1 MILHKLSYNISSSFI
16 NDGCKRQDFD
26 FELFKKFA
34 KFIFIQKNDYCALYT
49 RVIGPW
55 FSLQKGIRFFRINKF
70 LSLVELKEYIWNVIH
85 QLTSRWWH
93 SSIQRHVLRHRG
105 RRAIRDSPNPN
116 PEPQHCNDLV
126 NMIKVHVC
134 LRLHVWWSIP
144 VGRWT
149 TNHQYYHT
157 HTKHMYMNIFTKPS
171 QYSLYYHRVNNST
184 DNQPVIHTLGNRDH
198 SMDNLY
204 ISQHST
210 LNTQQSSYNH
220 NSRSNTLY
228 THKENS
234 KMTHN
239 RHTHTRQDKTI
250 THTQTLTVQHT
261 IHYTGT
267 QPRRY
272 KSATHTPDTMDR
284 HTHFIPTQITLQAPT
299 LYHHNTI
306 LSYTHYTPENFI
318 LIHFQH
324 T

>member
-1 MILHKLSYNISSSFI
+1 
-16 NDGCKRQDFD
+16 
-26 FELFKKFA
+26 
-34 KFIFIQKNDYCALYT
+34 
-49 RVIGPW
+49 
-55 FSLQKGIRFFRINKF
+55 
-70 LSLVELKEYIWNVIH
+70 
-85 QLTSRWWH
+85 
-93 SSIQRHVLRHRG
+93 
-105 RRAIRDSPNPN
+105 
-116 PEPQHCNDLV
+116 
-126 NMIKVHVC
+126 
-134 LRLHVWWSIP
+134 
-144 VGRWT
+144 
-149 TNHQYYHT
+149 
-157 HTKHMYMNIFTKPS
+157 MYMSIFTKPS

-198 SMDNLY
+198 SMDNFY

-210 LNTQQSSYNH
+210 LNTQHSAIVIQSQLSQQH
-220 NSRSNTLY
+220 TLHTQRKFKNDTQQTH
-228 THKENS
+228 THK
-234 KMTHN
+234 
-239 RHTHTRQDKTI
+239 TRQDHH

-318 LIHFQH
+318 LIHFQN

>member
-1 MILHKLSYNISSSFI
+1 M
-16 NDGCKRQDFD
+16 
-26 FELFKKFA
+26 
-34 KFIFIQKNDYCALYT
+34 T
-49 RVIGPW
+49 W
-55 FSLQKGIRFFRINKF
+55 W
-70 LSLVELKEYIWNVIH
+70 IW
-85 QLTSRWWH
+85 SKY
-93 SSIQRHVLRHRG
+93 
-105 RRAIRDSPNPN
+105 
-116 PEPQHCNDLV
+116 
-126 NMIKVHVC
+126 MC

-144 VGRWT
+144 VGGWT

-210 LNTQQSSYNH
+210 LS
-220 NSRSNTLY
+220 
-228 THKENS
+228 
-234 KMTHN
+234 N
-239 RHTHTRQDKTI
+239 RHTITTLAATHFTHTKKIQKWHTTDTHTHKTRQDHH

-299 LYHHNTI
+299 LYHHNTV

-318 LIHFQH
+318 LMHFQY

>member
-1 MILHKLSYNISSSFI
+1 MTCYEMLLTKVESS
-16 NDGCKRQDFD
+16 
-26 FELFKKFA
+26 
-34 KFIFIQKNDYCALYT
+34 T
-49 RVIGPW
+49 PW
-55 FSLQKGIRFFRINKF
+55 GTGIIAWITF
-70 LSLVELKEYIWNVIH
+70 
-85 QLTSRWWH
+85 TSH
-93 SSIQRHVLRHRG
+93 
-105 RRAIRDSPNPN
+105 N
-116 PEPQHCNDLV
+116 
-126 NMIKVHVC
+126 
-134 LRLHVWWSIP
+134 
-144 VGRWT
+144 T
-149 TNHQYYHT
+149 
-157 HTKHMYMNIFTKPS
+157 
-171 QYSLYYHRVNNST
+171 
-184 DNQPVIHTLGNRDH
+184 
-198 SMDNLY
+198 
-204 ISQHST
+204 QHST

-239 RHTHTRQDKTI
+239 RHTHTHKTRQDHH

-318 LIHFQH
+318 LIHFQN